1 MKFEKPLFIKDTI
14 IQEQLENV
22 IIETGTENIYIK
34 NKNKFIVDNNL
45 LSDTPALFSYLPSLK
60 TINFENFDF
69 TNVKTMQSWFFN
81 SGNLEEIIFPK
92 KQIIL
97 KDFTSFHACF
107 NHTSIRQIDLSNWDF
122 NNCDVWFSTVFNE
135 CPHLKRVIL
144 PNNINYLSIVEL
156 FFGCSKLEEVI
167 FGNCKIIKDGNNAS
181 WCFYHCSNLKK
192 IDMSNVRNTNPE
204 IKKILKSREAL
215 EKVSNDCLIILPN
228 KKR

>member
-92 KQIIL
+92 KPIIL

-107 NHTSIRQIDLSNWDF
+107 NHTSIHQIDLSNLDF

-135 CPHLKRVIL
+135 CPKLKRVIL

-181 WCFYHCSNLKK
+181 LFFYNCLNLKK
-192 IDMSNVRNTNPE
+192 IDMSNVRKTNTE

-215 EKVSNDCLIILPN
+215 EKVSNDCIIILPN
-228 KKR
+228 